1 MVTKKIKIKD
11 KDGVVTE
18 VDIGAEAKN
27 ISEDAD
33 HRFTS
38 DTEKEKLNGIDKGAN
53 KYTHPT
59 TSGNK
64 HIPSGGSTGKILGWK
79 ADGEAQWVDDKNTTY
94 SAFKGA
100 TSAAAGGTGLV
111 PAPAAGDQAKFLS
124 GDGTWDSVNDMAP
137 TFTQAETRANIA
149 SGEKVSTLF
158 GKIAKWFTDLK
169 TGTFATVVNN
179 LTTTVANTVLDGRQG
194 KALNDKITEINS
206 TLGGWKLVETAT
218 TGDSGSTSLAMQEKL
233 EAENMY
239 IIFIRHLGADTVYP
253 PYALLLY
260 MRSSGYNYTAL
271 GEMISF
277 KSTDM
282 VGGKLTINFN
292 AKQWARMWIY
302 KIS

>member
-1 MVTKKIKIKD
+1 MHLRQFVFRLLKWSCAIVKKP
-11 KDGVVTE
+11 
-18 VDIGAEAKN
+18 
-27 ISEDAD
+27 
-33 HRFTS
+33 
-38 DTEKEKLNGIDKGAN
+38 
-53 KYTHPT
+53 Y
-59 TSGNK
+59 
-64 HIPSGGSTGKILGWK
+64 
-79 ADGEAQWVDDKNTTY
+79 
-94 SAFKGA
+94 
-100 TSAAAGGTGLV
+100 
-111 PAPAAGDQAKFLS
+111 
-124 GDGTWDSVNDMAP
+124 
-137 TFTQAETRANIA
+137 
-149 SGEKVSTLF
+149 
-158 GKIAKWFTDLK
+158 
-169 TGTFATVVNN
+169 
-179 LTTTVANTVLDGRQG
+179 
-194 KALNDKITEINS
+194 S

-233 EAENMY
+233 ESENMY